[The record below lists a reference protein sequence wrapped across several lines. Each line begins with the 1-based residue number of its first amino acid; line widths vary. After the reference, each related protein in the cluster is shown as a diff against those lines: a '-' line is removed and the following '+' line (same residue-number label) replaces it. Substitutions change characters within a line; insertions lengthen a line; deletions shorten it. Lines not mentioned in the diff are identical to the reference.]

1 ANNQAILKSKGK
13 YVLLLNPDTL
23 VEEDTF
29 SKTVAF
35 MNAHPEAGGLGVKM
49 IDGKGRFLPESKR
62 GLPTPSV
69 AFYKIF
75 GLSAL
80 FPKSRTF
87 GKYHLGYLSKD
98 QTHPIEVLSGAFML
112 MRRSVLDEV
121 GLLDEDFFMYGEDI
135 DLSYRIILGGYKNY
149 YFHDARIIH
158 YKGESTKKSSV
169 NYVFVFYRAMVI
181 FAKKHFSKRNAKAF
195 DFFINLAIYI
205 RAGLAILQRFVSKTF
220 IYFADFIIIISLLL
234 LLKSWYVSVSGI
246 TYQTK
251 LLVAAFAGYTG
262 IWMISSFLNG
272 GYDRPYSHFKNLRG
286 IAIGSLI
293 ILMVYALLPES
304 LRFSRAL
311 ILLGTVTTTVYYLLS
326 RSFLNAVSPSEAQ
339 LRQGKIGIVANEK
352 EFDRI
357 EKLLTD
363 SGFHSV
369 KPLRISPEKDE
380 RGEEAHAD
388 RLAEIVS
395 IYKLQTVIF
404 SGLDVA
410 SQRIIG
416 LMANTESKG
425 LQFKIAPPESAFI
438 IGSNSIERGG
448 NVFLMDLNAVN
459 KASNKRRKRFFDF
472 GLAMIFLFS
481 YPITLFGVQEKMGF
495 FKNIFSV
502 LSGQKSWVGYA
513 KTKSPQPDLPKI
525 KSGVLNPMD
534 RIRFLKSPE
543 ETAKKLNAVYA
554 REYGLR
560 KDMAILSS
568 GFNRLGRRE
577 T

>member
-1 ANNQAILKSKGK
+1 MNDH
-13 YVLLLNPDTL
+13 PD
-23 VEEDTF
+23 
-29 SKTVAF
+29 
-35 MNAHPEAGGLGVKM
+35 AGGLGVKM

-80 FPKSRTF
+80 FPKSKIF

-98 QTHPIEVLSGAFML
+98 ETHSIEVLSGAFML
-112 MRRSVLDEV
+112 MRKAVLDEV

-181 FAKKHFSKRNAKAF
+181 FAKKHFAKRNAKTF
-195 DFFINLAIYI
+195 GFFINLAIYI
-205 RAGLAILQRFVSKTF
+205 RAGIAIAQRFITKVF
-220 IYFADFIIIISLLL
+220 IFLADFAIIFSLLL

-246 TYQTK
+246 TYQTE
-251 LLVAAFAGYTG
+251 LLMAAFASYTG
-262 IWMISSFLNG
+262 TWMISSFING
-272 GYDRPYSHFKNLRG
+272 GYDKPYSNFKNLRG
-286 IAIGSLI
+286 IAIGTLI

-311 ILLGTVTTTVYYLLS
+311 ILLGTLTTTAYYLLS
-326 RSFLNAVSPSEAQ
+326 RNLLNAASTSEAQ
-339 LRQGKIGIVANEK
+339 IREGKIGIVANEK

-363 SGFHSV
+363 SGFQRI

-416 LMANTESKG
+416 LMANTDSKR

-459 KASNKRRKRFFDF
+459 KASNKRRKQFLDF
-472 GLAMIFLFS
+472 SVAMVLLLCSPFAIW
-481 YPITLFGVQEKMGF
+481 GVQEKIGF
-495 FKNIFSV
+495 FKNIFAV
-502 LSGQKSWVGYA
+502 LGGRKSWVGYA
-513 KTKSPQPDLPKI
+513 ETKSPQADLPKI
-525 KSGVLNPMD
+525 KSGVLSPMD
-534 RIRFLKSPE
+534 RIRFLKSPD
-543 ETAKKLNAVYA
+543 ETAKKLNAIYA

-560 KDMAILSS
+560 KDMAIISS
-568 GFNRLGRRE
+568 GFSRLGRRDY
-577 T
+577 

>member
-1 ANNQAILKSKGK
+1 
-13 YVLLLNPDTL
+13 
-23 VEEDTF
+23 
-29 SKTVAF
+29 
-35 MNAHPEAGGLGVKM
+35 M
-49 IDGKGRFLPESKR
+49 IDGKGRFLAESKR

-80 FPKSRTF
+80 FPKSKAF
-87 GKYHLGYLSKD
+87 GKYHLGYLSKEE
-98 QTHPIEVLSGAFML
+98 THSIEVLSGAFML
-112 MRRSVLDEV
+112 MRKSVLDKI

-181 FAKKHFSKRNAKAF
+181 FAKKHFSKRNAKTF
-195 DFFINLAIYI
+195 GFFINLAIYI
-205 RAGLAILQRFVSKTF
+205 RAGLAIIQRFISKII
-220 IYFADFIIIISLLL
+220 IYLADFFFILSLLL
-234 LLKSWYVSVSGI
+234 LLKSWYISVSGI
-246 TYQTK
+246 TYQTE
-251 LLVAAFAGYTG
+251 LLIAAFAVYTG
-262 IWMISSFLNG
+262 VWLISCFLNG
-272 GYDRPYSHFKNLRG
+272 GYDRPYSNFKNLRG
-286 IAIGSLI
+286 ITIGTLI

-311 ILLGTVTTTVYYLLS
+311 ILLGTFTTTAYFLLS
-326 RSFLNAVSPSEAQ
+326 RNLLNSMSPSEAQ
-339 LRQGKIGIVANEK
+339 LREGKIGVIASEK

-357 EKLLTD
+357 ENLLNE
-363 SGFHSV
+363 SGFRGN

-388 RLAEIVS
+388 RLTEIVS

-448 NVFLMDLNAVN
+448 NIFLMDLNAVN
-459 KASNKRRKRFFDF
+459 KASNKRRKRSLDF
-472 GLAMIFLFS
+472 MSASVFLLS
-481 YPITLFGVQEKMGF
+481 YLVIVWGVQEKVGF
-495 FKNIFSV
+495 FRNILSV
-502 LSGQKSWVGYA
+502 LSGRKSWVGYA
-513 KTKSPQPDLPKI
+513 KTKSTQPDLPQI
-525 KSGVLNPMD
+525 KAGVLNPMD

-560 KDMAILSS
+560 KDLAIISS
-568 GFNRLGRRE
+568 GFNQLGRSDG
-577 T
+577 